1 WECFVCWKVNEDAA
15 DKCCLCRCCGRPR
28 NFVPTSLMISSK
40 AKPLVLHGL
49 AAAQHELHPSLV
61 HALQQSG
68 LDLADSDSTGWTA
81 LHCAAMLGD
90 ATAIQ
95 CLLQPN
101 DAEAKSDVKKRLEA
115 ARSGG
120 WRALHL
126 ATRGGHLSAVEEL
139 LLADADVDARLDE
152 ADDALTPLHIAAQH
166 GYTAILDLLLQCG
179 ADPTLL
185 THHLRRSPLHLAVF
199 AGHERCVR
207 LLLAKPNLVGVL
219 DNEGLTSL
227 QLATLRPS
235 SGQPT
240 AVQREIITLLEA
252 HQPFKVFPPIQMKS
266 LLCREEDELSTKCSQ
281 LLFKR

>member
-1 WECFVCWKVNEDAA
+1 MAIFAPGPRVVAFEDEVGVFMCWKVNEDAT
-15 DKCCLCRCCGRPR
+15 DKCRCCGRPR
-28 NFVPTSLMISSK
+28 NFVPASLMISSK

-49 AAAQHELHPSLV
+49 AAAQHELHPFLV

-95 CLLQPN
+95 SQ
-101 DAEAKSDVKKRLEA
+101 KRREEET
-115 ARSGG
+115 GG

-126 ATRGGHLSAVEEL
+126 ATRGGHLSAIEEL

-166 GYTAILDLLLQCG
+166 GYIDLLDLLLQCG

-199 AGHERCVR
+199 AGHECCVR
-207 LLLAKPNLVGVL
+207 LLVAKP
-219 DNEGLTSL
+219 TSL
-227 QLATLRPS
+227 K
-235 SGQPT
+235 
-240 AVQREIITLLEA
+240 
-252 HQPFKVFPPIQMKS
+252 F
-266 LLCREEDELSTKCSQ
+266 STVRVSHRSNW
-281 LLFKR
+281 LLFVHRRANQLQSGGKALNGWWASSSVIISR